1 MLGWVSYIHMV
12 YMLGWGR
19 KVSFN
24 ILLLST
30 EGLLGIGDR
39 VRLKLRLAR
48 YRLGSVC
55 TGW

>member
-1 MLGWVSYIHMV
+1 MLGWGSYIHMV

-39 VRLKLRLAR
+39 VRLKFRLAR